1 VITCPLLARLQGEK
15 SSLPL
20 SQFSIFIIAG
30 DSDAF
35 SDLDHMIASASAFIG
50 GRWLRSQLDCALWPS
65 PRLSQ

>member
-1 VITCPLLARLQGEK
+1 VITCPLLARLQGDK

-35 SDLDHMIASASAFIG
+35 GDLDHMTFETG
-50 GRWLRSQLDCALWPS
+50 GEGL
-65 PRLSQ
+65 